1 MREFMTNVMFY
12 RQKTQVVI
20 CFPEVLLSY
29 TYVPMIFTIKL
40 YAKNNMTNLFSS
52 KNLKYQEVLL

>member
-1 MREFMTNVMFY
+1 MLFGSFDELHIRTDDIY
-12 RQKTQVVI
+12 YKT
-20 CFPEVLLSY
+20 
-29 TYVPMIFTIKL
+29 